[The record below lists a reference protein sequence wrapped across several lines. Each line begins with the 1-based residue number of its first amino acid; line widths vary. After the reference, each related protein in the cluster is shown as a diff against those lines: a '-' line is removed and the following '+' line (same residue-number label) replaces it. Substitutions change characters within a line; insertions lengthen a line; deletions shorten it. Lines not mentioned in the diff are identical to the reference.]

1 MRPEKEGETI
11 LLPDRQVLVLGN
23 GFDLQCGLKSSFAD
37 FMQTRIARVKK
48 IDDILSSSEDL
59 PLITV
64 RRPDGYELHGN
75 NLSYFLWGEGLTVWD
90 FILFEDKQQ
99 RAWYDVEE
107 CIKDWVDYSSPSA
120 PSTPHLRQICD
131 AFEPPDKDHW
141 PYLQGPIKA
150 DQCVLAYA
158 TDFYSWDGQAGSL
171 LDILLDQLNYFEA
184 WFATYIKDQIRF
196 NDRYPFNV
204 NTLVDY
210 LANDEMP
217 ERVLD
222 MAHNEGRYSASPEST
237 DILDFNY
244 TEPVNRRWKNS
255 PTCLNVHGLAR
266 ADNIIFG
273 IDGTNINP
281 EQECY
286 AEIVKFTKTY
296 RIMALNSIPHPSLV
310 RPYLSSD
317 PGNETSTIKFFG
329 HSLAEADYSYFQAI
343 FDEVSLYESNTRLI
357 FYYNERRPDGKN
369 AQAEMFEKVN
379 HLITTYGQTLD
390 NKDHGRNLL
399 HKLLLEGRLVI
410 KQVPTDSHEVHIGNN

>member
-1 MRPEKEGETI
+1 MPGK
-11 LLPDRQVLVLGN
+11 QVLVLGN
-23 GFDLQCGLKSSFAD
+23 GFDLQCGLKTRFED
-37 FMQTRIARVKK
+37 FMQTRIARVEE
-48 IDDILSSSEDL
+48 IEDMLSSSVDP

-64 RRPDGYELHGN
+64 QRPDGNKLQGN

-99 RAWYDVEE
+99 REWYDVEE

-120 PSTPHLRQICD
+120 SSTPHLRQICD

-141 PYLQGPIKA
+141 PDLQGPIKA
-150 DQCVLAYA
+150 DPCVLAYA
-158 TDFYSWDGQAGSL
+158 TDFYSWDGQPGSL
-171 LDILLDQLNYFEA
+171 LDILLDQLHDFES
-184 WFATYIKDQIRF
+184 WFATYIEDQTNSNRLYSSTADELLSYLVKDE
-196 NDRYPFNV
+196 DK
-204 NTLVDY
+204 DY
-210 LANDEMP
+210 NGDI
-217 ERVLD
+217 
-222 MAHNEGRYSASPEST
+222 YSANLGST
-237 DILDFNY
+237 KILDFNY
-244 TEPVNRRWKNS
+244 TELVKKTWTNG

-266 ADNIIFG
+266 SRNIIFG
-273 IDGTNINP
+273 IDGTNISP

-286 AEIVKFTKTY
+286 ANIVKFTKTY

-317 PGNETSTIKFFG
+317 PDSATGTIKFFG

-343 FDEVSLYESNTRLI
+343 FDEVNLYEGNTRLI
-357 FYYNERRPDGKN
+357 FYYNKRRRGGEN

-399 HKLLLEGRLVI
+399 HKLLLEGRLII
-410 KQVPTDSHEVHIGNN
+410 KQVPLDSQEVHIGNN